1 VLPWLID
8 YINGSNVITLYVL
21 AVLSLY
27 FVLSIWSFIYRYFFL
42 VNWLISENR
51 SLESLMVRG
60 SLDQRSV
67 LYLCKYKSGDNNN
80 YLNACK
86 YKSTQKASKGDTL
99 MSIIATTSPFLG
111 LFGTVIG
118 ILEAFSKFGEAG
130 KVTLNIIAPVISEA
144 LIATAVG
151 ILVATF
157 AYTFHQIL
165 RRKAF
170 EIMVNIEAQI
180 DIVSHD

>member
-1 VLPWLID
+1 
-8 YINGSNVITLYVL
+8 
-21 AVLSLY
+21 
-27 FVLSIWSFIYRYFFL
+27 L
-42 VNWLISENR
+42 V
-51 SLESLMVRG
+51 
-60 SLDQRSV
+60 
-67 LYLCKYKSGDNNN
+67 
-80 YLNACK
+80 
-86 YKSTQKASKGDTL
+86 
-99 MSIIATTSPFLG
+99 
-111 LFGTVIG
+111 VIG

-170 EIMVNIEAQI
+170 EIMENIEAQI